1 MKKLF
6 ILIFSIVI
14 AGELEVDGDLKV
26 NGTVD
31 AQGNPITNVGAPQTL
46 TDAVNAGILASA
58 LSDEGVYEYKYYYI
72 AFATFTWEGW
82 DQAFAQGLS
91 KYKSIDFTDEGTDWQ
106 AKIDIL
112 SDEGWIIMNQFVLS
126 SPGSMP
132 YGVYGTNEPSQAH
145 LVLITLKRKIDD

>member
-58 LSDEGVYEYKYYYI
+58 LSDDGDYEYKLVATRLTNEMLQNFGSFTLSYKNYGETSWSSNFESYLNTLEDSGWNIYKTLPYTYDSSYQMSYNYYI
-72 AFATFTWEGW
+72 FRRTIE
-82 DQAFAQGLS
+82 
-91 KYKSIDFTDEGTDWQ
+91 E
-106 AKIDIL
+106 
-112 SDEGWIIMNQFVLS
+112 
-126 SPGSMP
+126 
-132 YGVYGTNEPSQAH
+132 
-145 LVLITLKRKIDD
+145 